1 MEAIMYKNS
10 REQNDIIQNQFSAY
24 VKTAIRNRRI
34 RYLTN
39 QSKRVKNET
48 AIVEYE
54 IYLYD
59 NDDYIQRMIDF
70 DCLKAAF
77 RLLNDKERRIVISHL
92 IEDKSFSEIA
102 QELQMTYKGV
112 TSLYYRT
119 IKKIQYYFKGGD

>member
-1 MEAIMYKNS
+1 MYKNN
-10 REQNDIIQNQFSAY
+10 REQNDITQNQFSAY

-39 QSKRVKNET
+39 QRKRVQNET

-59 NDDYIQRMIDF
+59 NDDYIQRMIDV

-77 RLLNDKERRIVISHL
+77 RLLNDKERIIVVSHL

-119 IKKIQYYFKGGD
+119 IKKIQYYFKVGD

>member
-1 MEAIMYKNS
+1 MYKNN
-10 REQNDIIQNQFSAY
+10 ENQNDILQNQFSSY

-48 AIVEYE
+48 TIVEYE

-77 RLLNDKERRIVISHL
+77 RLLNDKEKRIVVARL
-92 IEDKSFSEIA
+92 IEDKDFSEIA
-102 QELQMTYKGV
+102 RDFQTTYKAV
-112 TSLYYRT
+112 TSLYYRA
-119 IKKIQYYFKGGD
+119 IKKLQNCLKEGD